1 MEACTRPSSGRQA
14 AGQSGVIAVT
24 APVEPATR
32 RAGRWGARGQAR
44 RDRRRVPGSRPCPRP
59 AAQAGS
65 GLAAPAERC
74 TPGWVC
80 GWTGPAYTGVVS
92 LVAQDMPQYPETTA
106 YVGFND
112 GTSVWN
118 GSGTRRADGVLRGRC
133 VTVHNEA
140 GYKGRSL
147 TIAPGKGV
155 ERLPASFGH
164 IHSGRFHDCRV
175 S

>member
-1 MEACTRPSSGRQA
+1 M
-14 AGQSGVIAVT
+14 T

-32 RAGRWGARGQAR
+32 RAGRWGARAR
-44 RDRRRVPGSRPCPRP
+44 AGVTGAACLVLALALAP

-80 GWTGPAYTGVVS
+80 GWTGPVYTGVVS

-133 VTVHNEA
+133 VTVYNKA
-140 GYKGRSL
+140 GYEGRSL
-147 TIAPGKGV
+147 TIGPGKGV

>member
-1 MEACTRPSSGRQA
+1 M
-14 AGQSGVIAVT
+14 T
-24 APVEPATR
+24 APAEAATR
-32 RAGRWGARGQAR
+32 RAGRWGVRGRTGRTGVLGAACL
-44 RDRRRVPGSRPCPRP
+44 VLALAFAP

-65 GLAAPAERC
+65 GPTAPAERC

-92 LVAQDMPQYPETTA
+92 LVAQDMPRYPETTA

-112 GTSVWN
+112 GSSLWN

-133 VTVHNEA
+133 VTVYNQA

-147 TIAPGKGV
+147 TVAPGKGV

-175 S
+175 P